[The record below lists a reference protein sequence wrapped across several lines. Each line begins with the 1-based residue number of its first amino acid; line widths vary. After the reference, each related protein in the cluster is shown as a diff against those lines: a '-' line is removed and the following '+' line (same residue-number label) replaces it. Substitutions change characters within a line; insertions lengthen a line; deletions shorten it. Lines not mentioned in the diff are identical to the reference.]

1 MNIYTGKSVFS
12 GIAIGKIKY
21 LKRKKQRINKRRIE
35 NIEAELKRFDEAKW
49 YACEQLAELY
59 RKALQDVGEEEARI
73 FDVHK
78 MLLQD
83 EDYVRHVYYIIR
95 NMKVNAEYAVSLTCK
110 SFVRVFEE
118 MDDEYLKARSADV
131 QDVSD
136 LVIRILC
143 GDSGENSLG
152 EESVIAVAEDFA
164 PSETIQ
170 FDKSKLLAFVTRKGS
185 VKSHTAI
192 LARTMS
198 IPALIGV
205 ESDESWDGK
214 MAIVDGKNNKII
226 LEPDEAV
233 LEEYLEEKRKEDEKK
248 KSLENLKGVPTVTS
262 KGKKIHLYANMG
274 TEQDMESVHANDAEG
289 IGLFRSEFIYIEKD
303 NYPSEEEQFQI
314 YKKAVEMMEGKKVI
328 IRTLDIGADKK
339 VSYIGMENEENPAM
353 GYRAIRIC
361 LDQVEVFKAQLRA
374 IYRASAYGTVSI
386 MFPLII
392 SMQEV
397 KKIKAICQEVKEELD
412 QKDVK
417 YGDVE
422 LGSMIETPAAAIIS
436 DLLAKEVDFFSIGTN
451 DLTQYVLAADRQ
463 NPKLDA
469 ICESEHPA
477 ILRLIQMVIDNGHK
491 EGCWVGVCGESVAD
505 ITRVAAFVEMGIDEI
520 SVPPAF
526 ILPIRKLI
534 REM

>member
-1 MNIYTGKSVFS
+1 MNVYTGKSVFA

-21 LKRKKQRINKRRIE
+21 IKRKKQSVAKRKIQ
-35 NIEAELKRFDEAKW
+35 NIDAELKRFDEAKW

-59 RKALQDVGEEEARI
+59 NKALQDVGEEEARI
-73 FDVHK
+73 FEVHQ
-78 MLLQD
+78 MMLQD

-95 NMKVNAEYAVSLTCK
+95 NMKVNAEYAVYLTCK

-131 QDVSD
+131 KDVSE
-136 LVIRILC
+136 LVIRIL
-143 GDSGENSLG
+143 GGEKEENNLG
-152 EESVIAVAEDFA
+152 EEPVIVVADDFA

-170 FDKSKLLAFVTRKGS
+170 FDKSKLLAFVTRRGS

-205 ESDESWDGK
+205 DGDESWDGK
-214 MAIVDGKNNKII
+214 MAIVDGRNNKLII
-226 LEPDEAV
+226 DPVESV
-233 LEEYLEEKRKEDEKK
+233 LEEYKEKKKKEEEKK
-248 KSLENLKGVPTVTS
+248 KSLQNLKGKPTVTTS
-262 KGKKIHLYANMG
+262 GRKINLYANIG
-274 TEQDMESVHANDAEG
+274 TEQDMESVSVNDAEG
-289 IGLFRSEFIYIEKD
+289 IGLFRSEFIYIERE
-303 NYPSEEEQFQI
+303 NYPSEEEQFSI
-314 YKKAVEMMEGKKVI
+314 YKKAVEMMAGKRVI

-339 VSYIGMENEENPAM
+339 VSYIGMEQEENPAM

-361 LDQVEVFKAQLRA
+361 LDQIDMFKTQLRA
-374 IYRASAYGTVSI
+374 IYRASAYGNVSI

-392 SMQEV
+392 SIQEV
-397 KKIKAICQEVKEELD
+397 KTIKAICEEVKAELA
-412 QKDVK
+412 KESIK
-417 YGDVE
+417 YGEVE
-422 LGSMIETPAAAIIS
+422 LGIMIETPAAAIIS

-469 ICESEHPA
+469 ICEAEHPA

-491 EGCWVGVCGESVAD
+491 EGCWVGACGESVAD
-505 ITRVAAFVEMGIDEI
+505 ITHVEQFVKMGIDEI

-526 ILPIRKLI
+526 ILPIRKII

>member
-1 MNIYTGKSVFS
+1 MFA

-21 LKRKKQRINKRRIE
+21 LKRKKQRINKRRVE
-35 NIEAELKRFDEAKW
+35 NIEVEMKRFDEAKW
-49 YACEQLAELY
+49 YACEQLADLY

-78 MLLQD
+78 MMLQD

-95 NMKVNAEYAVSLTCK
+95 NMKVNAEYAVYLTCK
-110 SFVRVFEE
+110 SFMRVFEE
-118 MDDEYLKARSADV
+118 MDDEYLRARSADV

-152 EESVIAVAEDFA
+152 DEQVIVVGEDFA

-185 VKSHTAI
+185 AKSHTAI

-205 ESDESWDGK
+205 ECDESWDGQ
-214 MAIVDGKNNKII
+214 MAIVDGKNSKLII
-226 LEPDEAV
+226 DPVESV
-233 LEEYLEEKRKEDEKK
+233 LEEYIEEKRKDDEEKK
-248 KSLENLKGVPTVTS
+248 TLKSLKGVPTVTT
-262 KGKKIHLYANMG
+262 KGKKINLYANIG
-274 TEQDMESVHANDAEG
+274 TEQDMESVGENDAEG

-303 NYPSEEEQFQI
+303 QYPTEEEQFEI
-314 YKKAVEMMEGKKVI
+314 YKKAVEMMGDKKVI

-339 VSYIGMENEENPAM
+339 VSYMGMSNEDNPAL

-361 LDQVEVFKAQLRA
+361 LDQIDMFKTQLRA
-374 IYRASAYGTVSI
+374 IYRASAYGNVSI

-392 SMQEV
+392 SVQEV
-397 KKIKAICQEVKEELD
+397 KKIKAICEEVKTELE
-412 QKDVK
+412 QSSVK
-417 YGDVE
+417 YGKVE
-422 LGSMIETPAAAIIS
+422 LGIMIETPAAAIIS

-469 ICESEHPA
+469 ICEAEHPA

-491 EGCWVGVCGESVAD
+491 EGCWVGVCGESGTDV
-505 ITRVAAFVEMGIDEI
+505 TRVETFVNMGIDEI
-520 SVPPAF
+520 SVSPAF
-526 ILPIRKLI
+526 VLPIRKII